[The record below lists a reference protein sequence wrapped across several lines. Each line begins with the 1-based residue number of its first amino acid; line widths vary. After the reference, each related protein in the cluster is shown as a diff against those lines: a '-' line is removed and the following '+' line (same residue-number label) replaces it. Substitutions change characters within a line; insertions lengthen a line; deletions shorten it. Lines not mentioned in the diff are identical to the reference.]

1 MAIGAGRDATELA
14 GGRGLRAARLNA
26 IRADINAHL
35 SDEQLTIAAIARRH
49 RVSPRYVQL
58 LFEAEGSTFS
68 EYVLEQRLARAYR
81 MLSAARFSGL
91 AIGAIALEVGFSN
104 LSYFNRTFRRRYG
117 GSPSE
122 IRGRAHAVD

>member
-1 MAIGAGRDATELA
+1 VEAGGVLKDVRYTIEKEFVAAAPLLEPLGAGVIET
-14 GGRGLRAARLNA
+14 
-26 IRADINAHL
+26 
-35 SDEQLTIAAIARRH
+35 
-49 RVSPRYVQL
+49 
-58 LFEAEGSTFS
+58 GSTFS

-122 IRGRAHAVD
+122 IRGRAHAAD